1 MPPKRK
7 TPGTA
12 AQPSSSKRVR
22 IASGTPPPPTRTRSP
37 GEETERQ
44 DENGDGEAGTRPPA
58 TAEAGSGRRAPGRPR
73 RNTLEAPPQT
83 PAAPSTPRAGGAS
96 SGRRKTPATTRKSRS
111 AAAPAPEAAAPA
123 ENPPADTA
131 AAAAAEAEGE
141 GEDDAAAAALP
152 LPLPPAAASDG
163 GDAPSSDELSQ
174 SQSQRVNPTP
184 KRRPKP
190 RITYKSRRTSVG
202 ESDSDPLTR
211 SSPHTTRSSPIK
223 VAAKAVDLPT
233 TPATTV
239 KPRSKPP
246 RARKKD
252 APRADALPAE
262 EDGTPSAAVRAAA
275 RGGYGSVHETDA
287 EGEDEDIAVE
297 VEVVVEEE
305 VDPDEDVVGGD
316 GRIAAAPPA
325 TVQKDREREKASRR
339 RSMPTPAKKTVELDG
354 MEDPFAIDDD
364 EPRKTPEKKQQQN
377 GGGAAAKRFDQ
388 AAMKALKKH
397 LLPKLMGRER
407 VKLVGVEEEEAH
419 VRNLLEQTVTAGEG
433 NSMLI
438 IGARGSG
445 KTTLVESAIADLKLQ
460 RPHDFHTVRLTGFH
474 QTDDRLALREI
485 LRQLGHEMALPA
497 ADTPKTSFADTLTTI
512 LAMLS
517 HPDDLGATTPTSTS
531 TSTPHA
537 SPAPPKTSLSVIFLL
552 DEFDLFT
559 THPRQTLLYN
569 LFDIAQSRSA
579 PIAVIGTT
587 THLTITHSLEK
598 RVKSRFSQRTLH
610 LHPPA
615 TLSAFWERVRPSLAA
630 DTASTYNPPA
640 VYKHWNTHLDALH
653 ATPAFQAHLRRAF
666 ARSASVR
673 AFLNECI
680 LPVSALPTAA
690 TLPGAAAFAPALA
703 EPDSILGVLSG
714 LSDLELSLLIA
725 AARLDVVSDTDT
737 CNFSMAYSEYAGLVG
752 GVKVAAAAAG
762 VVAGRVWGREVA
774 RGAWERLAE
783 YGLLTAVGKGG
794 AGAEGMWRVEVG
806 LGEIGGVVERGGAG
820 GGRGG
825 LGRWCREV

>member
-7 TPGTA
+7 TPGSA
-12 AQPSSSKRVR
+12 AQPASSKRVR
-22 IASGTPPPPTRTRSP
+22 IASGTPPTRARSP
-37 GEETERQ
+37 EEKETGRQ
-44 DENGDGEAGTRPPA
+44 DENGDGIDAGGGAIVSEETV
-58 TAEAGSGRRAPGRPR
+58 SGKRAPGRPR
-73 RNTLEAPPQT
+73 RNTLEAPTQT
-83 PAAPSTPRAGGAS
+83 AAPSTPKAGGA
-96 SGRRKTPATTRKSRS
+96 SGRRKTPATTTRNSRS
-111 AAAPAPEAAAPA
+111 ATAPE
-123 ENPPADTA
+123 TQA
-131 AAAAAEAEGE
+131 AAAAVPAGDPPLAAAVEEEGE
-141 GEDDAAAAALP
+141 EREGEQEDADLP
-152 LPLPPAAASDG
+152 LPTGDVF
-163 GDAPSSDELSQ
+163 DAPSSDEL

-202 ESDSDPLTR
+202 ESDDDPLTR
-211 SSPHTTRSSPIK
+211 SPHTTRSSPIK

-233 TPATTV
+233 TPATTI

-252 APRADALPAE
+252 APRADALPGE
-262 EDGTPSAAVRAAA
+262 EDGTPSAAVRAA

-297 VEVVVEEE
+297 VEAEEE

-316 GRIAAAPPA
+316 GRIAAAPAPA
-325 TVQKDREREKASRR
+325 LATAQKDREKEKAARR

-354 MEDPFAIDDD
+354 MKDPFAIDD
-364 EPRKTPEKKQQQN
+364 EPRKTAEKKKQN
-377 GGGAAAKRFDQ
+377 GGAPAKKFDQ

-460 RPHDFHTVRLTGFH
+460 HPHDFHTVRLTGFH

-497 ADTPKTSFADTLTTI
+497 SDTPKTSFADTLTTI

-517 HPDDLGATTPTSTS
+517 HPDDLA
-531 TSTPHA
+531 TSTP
-537 SPAPPKTSLSVIFLL
+537 PP
-552 DEFDLFT
+552 
-559 THPRQTLLYN
+559 PRTPPPPQKPPS
-569 LFDIAQSRSA
+569 AA

-598 RVKSRFSQRTLH
+598 RVKSRFSQRTVH
-610 LHPPA
+610 LHPPP
-615 TLSAFWERVRPSLAA
+615 TLAAFWARIRPSLAA
-630 DTASTYNPPA
+630 DTTTTYDPPA
-640 VYKHWNTHLDALH
+640 IYKHWNTHLDALH
-653 ATPAFQAHLRRAF
+653 DTPAFQTHLRRAF

-673 AFLNECI
+673 AFLNECVMA
-680 LPVSALPTAA
+680 VSALPS
-690 TLPGAAAFAPALA
+690 LGGVFPGADAFAPALG
-703 EPDSILGVLSG
+703 EPDNVLCVLSG

-725 AARLDVVSDTDT
+725 AARLDIVSDTDT

-774 RGAWERLAE
+774 RGAWERLAGW
-783 YGLLTAVGKGG
+783 GLLTAVGKGG
-794 AGAEGMWRVEVG
+794 GGAEGMWRVEVG
-806 LGEIGGVVERGGAG
+806 LGEIGGVVERGGTG
-820 GGRGG
+820 GGRAV
-825 LGRWCREV
+825 LGKWCREV